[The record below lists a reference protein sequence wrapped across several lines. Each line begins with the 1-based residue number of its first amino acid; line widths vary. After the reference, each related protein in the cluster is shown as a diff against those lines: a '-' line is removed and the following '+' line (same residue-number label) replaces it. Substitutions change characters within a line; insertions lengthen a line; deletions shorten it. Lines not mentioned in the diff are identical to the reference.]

1 MESSAAIAATMRW
14 LNEAVVG
21 LNLCPFARP
30 VIEQNAIR
38 ITETSAATR
47 KAVLEVMATE
57 IKTLQANPTLAT
69 TLVVLP
75 QSFGD
80 FYDFLALVDDTEHFI
95 AKHDLDYDFQ
105 LASFHPD
112 YLFAGEESTAPSHF
126 TNRSPHPI
134 LHILRAEDV
143 EKAIANLSHP
153 ERIYEANIK
162 RVNELGS
169 EYFTA
174 LLQRC
179 KQK

>member
-1 MESSAAIAATMRW
+1 MHW

-30 VIEQNAIR
+30 VLEQNALR
-38 ITETSAATR
+38 ITETNAATC
-47 KAVLEVMATE
+47 KAVLEVMAAE
-57 IKTLQANPTLAT
+57 IKTLQTTPKLAT
-69 TLVVLP
+69 TLLVLP
-75 QSFGD
+75 WSFAD
-80 FYDFLALVDDTEHFI
+80 FYDFLALVEEAEDFI
-95 AKHDLDYDFQ
+95 SNQDLDYDFQ
-105 LASFHPD
+105 LANFHPD
-112 YLFAGEESTAPSHF
+112 YLFAGEVSTAPSHF
-126 TNRSPHPI
+126 TNRSPYPI

-143 EKAIANLSHP
+143 EKAVANLSHP

-169 EYFTA
+169 DYFTA